1 MRWPT
6 TPTRAINPGALVP
19 SQAFGQQRANE
30 EGVGWK
36 DLSGASNRSDIL
48 TDTGDWP
55 AVFGFNFGQLTS
67 DESTASGVPAA
78 AARAAAVGGIVA
90 AHFPTNN
97 PLGCSPKYKDCQK
110 DPTGQPMKNLLPGR
124 GANAQWRA
132 WLDLVADVCEGLAPT
147 PILFRPFHEM
157 YLENWWGAPYCTPAE
172 FIAGWRYTVD
182 YLRNT
187 RGIHNVLLVFAPDQ
201 PSFSITS
208 PLGYAER
215 WPGDAYVDVAAFDH
229 YDHPPAPHHCA
240 DSNFSNEFLQDV
252 HMVVEFAE
260 AHGKVPA
267 VAEFGVK
274 EGCGD
279 TLDKD
284 WWTRCFLEPIAN
296 DPVAARLAYA
306 MTWTNNNGTG
316 GFVPMKGGLTF
327 DNFLQLY
334 QSNHT
339 LFRREWDRVKQ
350 PDELSHQRVPKWD
363 T

>member
-1 MRWPT
+1 M
-6 TPTRAINPGALVP
+6 
-19 SQAFGQQRANE
+19 
-30 EGVGWK
+30 
-36 DLSGASNRSDIL
+36 
-48 TDTGDWP
+48 
-55 AVFGFNFGQLTS
+55 
-67 DESTASGVPAA
+67 PAA
-78 AARAAAVGGIVA
+78 AARAAAVGGIVT